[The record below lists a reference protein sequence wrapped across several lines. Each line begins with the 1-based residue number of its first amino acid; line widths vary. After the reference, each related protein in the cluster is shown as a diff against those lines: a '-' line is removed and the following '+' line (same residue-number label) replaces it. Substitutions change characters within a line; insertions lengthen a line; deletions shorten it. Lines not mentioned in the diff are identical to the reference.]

1 MHPWHLHVNSQVELQ
16 HVALEWGSL
25 HHIYHK
31 CQYLSFVRAA
41 LPLVVLHKPVKTI
54 IPTVLKFRVSVCSD
68 PPPVPPPHPPNF
80 SALIH
85 TDAGNCLRV
94 HVVCVL
100 CLALLLNRGRNHR
113 TIKLSYLRTVT

>member
-1 MHPWHLHVNSQVELQ
+1 MHPCHLHVNSQVELQ
-16 HVALEWGSL
+16 HVVLEWGSL

-68 PPPVPPPHPPNF
+68 PPPVLPPQLQCLNTYGRRQLSQ
-80 SALIH
+80 SANGVRFVSRSAIKQ
-85 TDAGNCLRV
+85 GN
-94 HVVCVL
+94 
-100 CLALLLNRGRNHR
+100 
-113 TIKLSYLRTVT
+113 KPQDD